1 MKLQWQV
8 MSCQTVT
15 CTAVQ
20 SKMNMVR
27 CGQAMLERR
36 PLRIREF
43 ESSMPSQP
51 VRSLLMRFP
60 AVRELPTSPARV
72 PPERESYLMTP
83 QAIRPPA
90 LPVGSVL

>member
-1 MKLQWQV
+1 MVVGCFGRCEQLLV
-8 MSCQTVT
+8 ATRSSF
-15 CTAVQ
+15 
-20 SKMNMVR
+20 SKGAFQNDICR
-27 CGQAMLERR
+27 
-36 PLRIREF
+36 F

-60 AVRELPTSPARV
+60 AVRELPTFPARV